1 MEPPANDPGVIFFL
15 SIVGLIFLAGIAYAV
30 LLVARWQA
38 NRIRYVTPPRV
49 RSYPLSSNDRRF
61 SARFEPEPE
70 PENPPNPALER
81 QNLDGTGAFALNPE
95 ECAAVARMI
104 EHKTTAEKPTKASIV
119 WAGFGLKK
127 GSSAKYQRASEIY
140 DALFVIP
147 PPDDPY
153 PTLRAQ
159 QRSSVLEQQT

>member
-1 MEPPANDPGVIFFL
+1 MRPDPGVIFVLF
-15 SIVGLIFLAGIAYAV
+15 IVAVIGLTVVAYGV
-30 LLVARWQA
+30 LLFARWQS
-38 NRIRYVTPPRV
+38 NRIRYVASPRL
-49 RSYPLSSNDRRF
+49 RSYPLRSAEHQR

-70 PENPPNPALER
+70 PENLPNPALER
-81 QNLDGTGAFALNPE
+81 QNLERTGAFALNPE

-104 EHKTTAEKPTKASIV
+104 EHKVTAEKPTKASIV

-140 DALFVIP
+140 DTLFVIP
-147 PPDDPY
+147 PPEDSY

-159 QRSSVLEQQT
+159 QRPSIVEIN

>member
-1 MEPPANDPGVIFFL
+1 MDPPANDPGIVFCL
-15 SIVGLIFLAGIAYAV
+15 SIAALILLAGIAYAV
-30 LLVARWQA
+30 LLAARWQS

-49 RSYPLSSNDRRF
+49 RSYPLPASDRRF
-61 SARFEPEPE
+61 TARFEPEPE

-81 QNLDGTGAFALNPE
+81 QNLERTGAFALNPE

-104 EHKTTAEKPTKASIV
+104 EHKVTAEKPTKASII

-127 GSSAKYQRASEIY
+127 GASAKYQRASEIY

-147 PPDDPY
+147 PPEDSY

-159 QRSSVLEQQT
+159 QRPSIVEKL